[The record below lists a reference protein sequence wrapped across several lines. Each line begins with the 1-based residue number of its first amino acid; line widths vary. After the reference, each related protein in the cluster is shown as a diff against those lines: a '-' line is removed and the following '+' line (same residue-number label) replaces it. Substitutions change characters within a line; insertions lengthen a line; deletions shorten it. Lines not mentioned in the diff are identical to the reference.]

1 MLCWD
6 SSFECPQHMI
16 RKLIV
21 NYTLCSRGLLWYNM
35 IMNTIKCLL
44 TVKVFS
50 FLFVCLLF
58 FTSQFFSHD
67 GTGHSGL
74 NQY

>member
-50 FLFVCLLF
+50 FCLFVYYSLRLN
-58 FTSQFFSHD
+58 FSVM
-67 GTGHSGL
+67 TGQVIL
-74 NQY
+74 A